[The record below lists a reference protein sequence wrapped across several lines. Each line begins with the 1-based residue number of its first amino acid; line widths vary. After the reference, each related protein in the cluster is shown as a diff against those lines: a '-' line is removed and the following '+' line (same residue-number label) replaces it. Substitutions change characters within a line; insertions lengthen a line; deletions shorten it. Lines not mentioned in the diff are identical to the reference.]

1 MASALT
7 YSKCTLAQ
15 LELLSSMSRETFRQA
30 FEAQNE
36 PQDFKTYL
44 DKAFSLET
52 LGRELAQTATSFY
65 FIYREDAL
73 VAYMKLNTGNAQTD
87 LREASGMELERIYV
101 LKDYQGLG
109 IGAEVLSHVKQM
121 AREAGKEYLWLGVW
135 EENKDAIRFYEK
147 HGFVKSGMHPYY
159 IGNDRQ
165 MDWVMKTDLRNL
177 NPQ

>member
-1 MASALT
+1 MAAALT
-7 YSKCTLAQ
+7 YSKCTPDQ
-15 LELLSSMSRETFRQA
+15 LELLSSMSRETFREA
-30 FEAQNE
+30 FEAQNK
-36 PQDFKTYL
+36 PQDFITYL
-44 DKAFSLET
+44 DKAFSMET
-52 LGRELAQTATSFY
+52 LGKELEQAGSSFY
-65 FIYREDAL
+65 FIYREDEL
-73 VAYMKLNTGNAQTD
+73 VAYMKLNTGKAQTD
-87 LREASGMELERIYV
+87 LREAKGMELERIYV

-109 IGAEVLSHVKQM
+109 IGAAVLSHVKQL

-177 NPQ
+177 NSQ